1 MNTQD
6 IINPIGELLTASFE
20 YVIVPLGDFINLGAI
35 ALGFIGMVYWLS
47 LQNKLSAKAKREGN
61 IV

>member
-20 YVIVPLGDFINLGAI
+20 YIIEPLADFINLGAI
-35 ALGFIGMVYWLS
+35 ALGFIGMLYWLS
-47 LQNKLSAKAKREGN
+47 LQTKLTNKAKKEGS
-61 IV
+61 IM

>member
-20 YVIVPLGDFINLGAI
+20 YIIVPLSDFINLGAI
-35 ALGFIGMVYWLS
+35 ALGVVGMLYWLS
-47 LQNKLSAKAKREGN
+47 LQGKLTKKAKSEGG
-61 IV
+61 IM